1 MSWAAVVSGCSLAM
15 NSFAM
20 SICVGACTVG
30 SPWRPT
36 SRLGLACGTFQFF
49 MPLLGWKLGMA
60 SARWFSF
67 WDHWLAFGL
76 LAFVGGGMVCDFL
89 RGGEEECRD
98 VTRSLRLLLTVALA
112 TSIDALAVGAGFGL
126 TRLPVMPLAAVA
138 GGVTAGACAAGTWLG
153 RTAGAGLGR
162 KMELLGGVLLILIGL
177 NILATHL
184 MEEWRMGTASILPPS
199 LG

>member
-1 MSWAAVVSGCSLAM
+1 MDA
-15 NSFAM
+15 FAM

-30 SPWRPT
+30 NPWRPA
-36 SRLGLACGTFQFF
+36 SRLGLSCGAFQFL
-49 MPLLGWKLGMA
+49 MPLLGWKLGTA

-76 LAFVGGGMVCDFL
+76 LAFVGGEMVYDFF
-89 RGGEEECRD
+89 RGGGEECCD
-98 VTRSLRLLLTVALA
+98 VTQSLRLLLTVALA

-126 TRLPVMPLAAVA
+126 TRLPVMPLAIVA
-138 GGVTAGACAAGTWLG
+138 GGVTAGACAAGIWLG
-153 RTAGAGLGR
+153 RTVGASFGR

-177 NILATHL
+177 DILATHL
-184 MEEWRMGTASILPPS
+184 MEEWRMSTASALPPS

>member
-1 MSWAAVVSGCSLAM
+1 MDA
-15 NSFAM
+15 FAL
-20 SICVGACTVG
+20 SVCVGACTAG
-30 SPWRPT
+30 NPWRPGA
-36 SRLGLACGTFQFF
+36 RLGLACGAFQFL

-89 RGGEEECRD
+89 RGEEECRD
-98 VTRSLRLLLTVALA
+98 VTQSLRLLLAVALA
-112 TSIDALAVGAGFGL
+112 TSIDALAAGAGF
-126 TRLPVMPLAAVA
+126 
-138 GGVTAGACAAGTWLG
+138 
-153 RTAGAGLGR
+153 GR

-184 MEEWRMGTASILPPS
+184 MEEWRMGTASVLPPS